1 MILNLRDR
9 AYVDKFAR
17 EVGELKNET
26 VKAGNAYMDLYQIAK
41 HLKNIRS
48 FQPNALEQAKD
59 RPTSIKKNVN
69 KLIFDVNAFS
79 NMENKALGK
88 AKALI
93 TLVKFIRILASD

>member
-26 VKAGNAYMDLYQIAK
+26 VKVGNAYMDLYQIAK

-59 RPTSIKKNVN
+59 RPTSYQSR
-69 KLIFDVNAFS
+69 L
-79 NMENKALGK
+79 
-88 AKALI
+88 
-93 TLVKFIRILASD
+93 